1 MSQRREHKGNLE
13 NIHRND
19 RENLTDMIFWNVPRA
34 IYNFRYL
41 YQKKKKTVENLMNE
55 CITQEPS
62 KRKTK

>member
-41 YQKKKKTVENLMNE
+41 YQKKKKKQLK
-55 CITQEPS
+55 I
-62 KRKTK
+62 